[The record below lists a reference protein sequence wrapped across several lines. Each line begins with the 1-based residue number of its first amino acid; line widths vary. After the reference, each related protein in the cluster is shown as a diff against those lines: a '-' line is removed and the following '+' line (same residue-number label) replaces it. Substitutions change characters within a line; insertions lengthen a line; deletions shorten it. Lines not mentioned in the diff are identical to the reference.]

1 MPKSLEFNEL
11 RDRAW
16 GQSESV
22 EHPEGGKVWLRPP
35 TLFEIPLLHDLLC
48 TEISSRA
55 GTRETMSKVFA
66 YNRDSFWLIEHLPAP
81 GEALNIIGFY
91 SFLPLNVEGR
101 GALEART
108 LDTIAPP
115 LSLLAPFGEA
125 PAALYIWAIVARRL
139 VRRLM
144 PSIARAMGLL
154 YADAPIFARVA
165 TEDGR
170 KAGIGAG
177 FAASTGVPE
186 IQMGSLMQ
194 LPPWSQGG
202 ALA

>member
-1 MPKSLEFNEL
+1 MEKLLEYNEL
-11 RDRAW
+11 RERVW

-22 EHPEGGKVWLRPP
+22 DHPEGGKVWLRPP
-35 TLFEIPLLHDLLC
+35 ELSEIPLLHDLLH
-48 TEISSRA
+48 TEISLGA
-55 GTRETMSKVFA
+55 GTPDTMSKVFA
-66 YNRDSFWLIEHLPAP
+66 HNHDSFWLIEHLSSAEGSPR
-81 GEALNIIGFY
+81 IVGFY
-91 SFLPLNVEGR
+91 SFLPLNAEGR
-101 GALEART
+101 AALEAGT

-115 LSLLAPFGEA
+115 LSLLAPFGDA
-125 PAALYIWAIVARRL
+125 PAALYVWAIVARRL
-139 VRRLM
+139 MHRLM

-170 KAGIGAG
+170 KAGIAIG
-177 FAASTGVPE
+177 FSASSEATG
-186 IQMGSLMQ
+186 IQLGSLIQ